1 MKKNLTFNYSLLSP
15 RFWLIWLGIG
25 FLYITVLLPYPAIY
39 YIGTGIGKF
48 SKYFMSNRMYI
59 IRRNLELC
67 FPRLTNQEY
76 QDLFKKNCESIGMGI
91 LETGMAWFWSER
103 RIKRLFKINGFKNI
117 IQARKNNKGVL
128 LLGIHF
134 LTLELG
140 ARILGILTPGIGVYR
155 PHNNPV
161 MDWIQTKGRLKSN
174 KTMID
179 RSNVKGIITAL
190 RRGEIIWYAPDHDYG
205 YKNSVFVPLFA
216 VSKAASTI
224 GTYILTKIA
233 KPAVVPFIPRRL
245 PNALGYELSIF
256 PNKENEIPLKN
267 PLIAIKYINKLIE
280 QIILIAPDQYM
291 WLHRRFKTRPP
302 GESSLY

>member
-134 LTLELG
+134 
-140 ARILGILTPGIGVYR
+140 
-155 PHNNPV
+155 
-161 MDWIQTKGRLKSN
+161 
-174 KTMID
+174 
-179 RSNVKGIITAL
+179 
-190 RRGEIIWYAPDHDYG
+190 
-205 YKNSVFVPLFA
+205 
-216 VSKAASTI
+216 
-224 GTYILTKIA
+224 
-233 KPAVVPFIPRRL
+233 
-245 PNALGYELSIF
+245 
-256 PNKENEIPLKN
+256 
-267 PLIAIKYINKLIE
+267 
-280 QIILIAPDQYM
+280 
-291 WLHRRFKTRPP
+291 
-302 GESSLY
+302 